1 MRITLFIAFL
11 ALTCSSCNIYKDIE
25 VREVRDIRI
34 TKMSDKGIE
43 AEVDIKVFNP
53 NSYKVSIVS
62 IDADLYVNDKD
73 MGDAKLRRR
82 VTIGKKSNEV
92 HTVKIEGDYSD
103 LSGGFLQTLIGGLF
117 SQTMNLKIDGTMK
130 GKALLIGKSFYFQVD
145 QDVKM
150 KI

>member
-11 ALTCSSCNIYKDIE
+11 ALTFSSCNIYKDIE

-82 VTIGKKSNEV
+82 VTIGKKSNEI

-103 LSGGFLQTLIGGLF
+103 LSGGLLQTLIGGLF